1 MGTDFYLAYIK
12 PYAGIIIKIC
22 RAYTNNQDDFED
34 YYQEVCLQIWR
45 SHERFE
51 GLSDWSTWVYRVA
64 LNVCLTYLKQD
75 KKRKL
80 NQSLD
85 NGIDDAAADNVA
97 DTVADTVA
105 PLLISDTSAELK
117 DLNFLY
123 ALIRKLSETDRAL
136 ILLYLDEL
144 SYQQIAAITGT
155 NSNNVGVRI
164 SRIKQRLSI
173 MANQDEE
180 TE

>member
-64 LNVCLTYLKQD
+64 LNVCLTYLKRD

-85 NGIDDAAADNVA
+85 NGIDDAAADN
-97 DTVADTVA
+97 VA

-173 MANQDEE
+173 MSNQDEE

>member
-64 LNVCLTYLKQD
+64 LNVCLTYLKRD

-85 NGIDDAAADNVA
+85 NGIDDAAAD
-97 DTVADTVA
+97 TVADKVA
-105 PLLISDTSAELK
+105 PLLISDTSARLK

>member
-1 MGTDFYLAYIK
+1 M
-12 PYAGIIIKIC
+12 
-22 RAYTNNQDDFED
+22 
-34 YYQEVCLQIWR
+34 
-45 SHERFE
+45 SHPPPF
-51 GLSDWSTWVYRVA
+51 
-64 LNVCLTYLKQD
+64 
-75 KKRKL
+75 
-80 NQSLD
+80 
-85 NGIDDAAADNVA
+85 
-97 DTVADTVA
+97 
-105 PLLISDTSAELK
+105 